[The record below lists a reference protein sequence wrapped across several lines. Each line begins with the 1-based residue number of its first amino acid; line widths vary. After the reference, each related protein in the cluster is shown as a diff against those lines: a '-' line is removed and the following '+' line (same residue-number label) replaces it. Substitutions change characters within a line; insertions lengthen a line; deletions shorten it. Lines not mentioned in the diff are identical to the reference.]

1 MSSRFSVERGSVVSF
16 TMISLALMSATLL
29 ALVHTAGRLFD
40 AQIAQSAADASALA
54 CASSEQNEIES
65 REQAAEMARRNG
77 GELQRT
83 EIKTDRCGVVVVVR
97 KVARG
102 SVAMSMGRDVVP
114 ILRM

>member
-54 CASSEQNEIES
+54 
-65 REQAAEMARRNG
+65 
-77 GELQRT
+77 
-83 EIKTDRCGVVVVVR
+83 
-97 KVARG
+97 
-102 SVAMSMGRDVVP
+102 
-114 ILRM
+114 